1 MEKAFHPILPIEL
14 GDGFTDDHRSKSKKF
29 IHLSTKNLCPG
40 LYYIVHCAA
49 LILYFNKTL
58 YKSIELNIYVFSFFE
73 GLWIC
78 ISIIFVLT
86 I

>member
-1 MEKAFHPILPIEL
+1 MEKASHPILPTEL
-14 GDGFTDDHRSKSKKF
+14 GDGFMDDHRSKSKKF

-40 LYYIVHCAA
+40 LYSYYTA

-73 GLWIC
+73 GL
-78 ISIIFVLT
+78 
-86 I
+86 